1 MKLGTLF
8 TAVLLSAGLATAAQ
22 ALERQTYG
30 QDVDSWQAERD
41 RAFRERGPAGLV
53 NFDRETAR
61 RFYGD
66 KFPNTRDL
74 DVQIRI
80 DRAET
85 QLDTQERAD
94 QIRYGFGRAA
104 AQAGVAPVVTPAFE
118 LRLGDSLPAA
128 YRSNQFVVDDWRGH
142 RLPSPRRGQHWVQV
156 GADYALVN
164 GWGVVQAVERPR

>member
-1 MKLGTLF
+1 MKFRTFF
-8 TAVLLSAGLATAAQ
+8 TIAVLGAGVATAAQ

-30 QDVDSWQAERD
+30 QDVDTWQTERD
-41 RAFRERGPAGLV
+41 QAFRQRGPAGLV
-53 NFDRETAR
+53 DYDRETAR
-61 RFYGD
+61 RFYGN

-80 DRAET
+80 DRGET

-104 AQAGVAPVVTPAFE
+104 AQAGVAPVVTPQFQ
-118 LRLGDSLPAA
+118 LRPGDSLPVG
-128 YRSNQFVVDDWRGH
+128 YRSGQFVVDDWRGH
-142 RLPSPRRGQHWVQV
+142 RLPAPRWGQHWVQV

-164 GWGVVQAVERPR
+164 WSGVVQAVERPR

>member
-1 MKLGTLF
+1 MKFNTLF
-8 TAVLLSAGLATAAQ
+8 TAVMLSAGLATAAQ

-30 QDVDSWQAERD
+30 QDVDTWQAERD
-41 RAFRERGPAGLV
+41 QAFRQRGPAGLA
-53 NFDRETAR
+53 NFDRENAR

-66 KFPNTRDL
+66 KFPNVRDL

-104 AQAGVAPVVTPAFE
+104 AQAGVAPVVTPVFQ
-118 LRLGDSLPAA
+118 LRPGDRLPDA
-128 YRSNQFVVDDWRGH
+128 YRSNQSVVDDWRGH
-142 RLPSPRRGQHWVQV
+142 RLPSPRWGQRWVQV
-156 GADYALVN
+156 GTDYALVN
-164 GWGVVQAVERPR
+164 YSGVVQAIERPR